1 MHYFL
6 LHSLVSAV
14 VLLYVKAPAIPEVV
28 LHYYVGLMRFFG
40 AWEYMQRVIFSI
52 VSWGLTIFIRRIM
65 TNVH

>member
-28 LHYYVGLMRFFG
+28 LHYYVGLMQFFG

-52 VSWGLTIFIRRIM
+52 VS
-65 TNVH
+65 